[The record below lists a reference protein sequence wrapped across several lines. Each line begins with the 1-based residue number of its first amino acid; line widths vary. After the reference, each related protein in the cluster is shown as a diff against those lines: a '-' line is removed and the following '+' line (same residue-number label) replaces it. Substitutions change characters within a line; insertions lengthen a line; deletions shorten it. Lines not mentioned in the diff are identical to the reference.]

1 MLIYLLIHFIF
12 CQQEGEITIG
22 TRDGAAHVLRCLKVW
37 YELTNDVLFA
47 AVNLVDRFLTK
58 MKVKPKHMACISV
71 GSLHLAIKQLGLQ
84 PMDTEDLVSISQCRC
99 TARDLERM
107 SDIISNKLGVQML
120 SPPITS
126 LTFIR
131 LFYYIF
137 RNAATE
143 LGLIDFYDSAINLAD
158 LEMRLEILACDAS
171 CASIRASELA
181 LVLICTQMDASVNNL
196 GDGASHQI
204 HGLVDYAIELQKL
217 CRVSFL

>member
-1 MLIYLLIHFIF
+1 
-12 CQQEGEITIG
+12 
-22 TRDGAAHVLRCLKVW
+22 
-37 YELTNDVLFA
+37 
-47 AVNLVDRFLTK
+47 

-137 RNAATE
+137 RNAAME

-181 LVLICTQMDASVNNL
+181 LVLICTQMDATVNNL
-196 GDGASHQI
+196 GDGASQQI

-217 CRVSFL
+217 CRVSIFC